1 MSPNLDGFETN
12 LLFEDYSY
20 FCILSGKEYLPKN
33 SLPILNYLDVKE
45 ADKTLKN
52 IIIDAQK
59 MQSILPKHY
68 DYLKELHQ
76 GKLENFRLLFGQNSR
91 QPSMLVT
98 K

>member
-1 MSPNLDGFETN
+1 M
-12 LLFEDYSY
+12 
-20 FCILSGKEYLPKN
+20 
-33 SLPILNYLDVKE
+33 
-45 ADKTLKN
+45 
-52 IIIDAQK
+52 DAQK

-76 GKLENFRLLFGQNSR
+76 GKLENFRLLFGQNYR